1 MERVCMFCAKVQ
13 LDAQLLKYIK
23 SEKEKKKS
31 IQFLIKL
38 HAGEKVYKIEIRVTS
53 ITPCAWSGI

>member
-23 SEKEKKKS
+23 SEKEKKKVFS
-31 IQFLIKL
+31 F
-38 HAGEKVYKIEIRVTS
+38 
-53 ITPCAWSGI
+53 